1 MNALMDAQITDA
13 EFDEAIARNKF
24 LHECKTK
31 GFKRLQSMGFL
42 SGGIKL
48 SESKPAPQHD
58 PIDFARD
65 GAERVNNG
73 ETIRSVCAE
82 YGRNAGDLRYF
93 CSKFGIQI
101 KPTRAKRTWDYDK
114 TYLKIRRMINGK
126 GYRLKDVAR
135 KLECSTRL
143 VVTVIE
149 SKGCKYNAKEIKI
162 ERIKKK

>member
-1 MNALMDAQITDA
+1 MDSQITSK

-24 LHECKTK
+24 LHECKRK
-31 GFKRLQSMGFL
+31 GFKQLQSLGHL

-48 SESKPAPQHD
+48 SESKPAPAHD
-58 PIDFARD
+58 PIDFAKD

-73 ETIRSVCAE
+73 ESIKTVCSE
-82 YGRNAGDLRYF
+82 YGRNAGDLRYY
-93 CSKFGIQI
+93 CGKFGIYI
-101 KPTRAKRTWDYDK
+101 KPTRARRTWDYDK
-114 TYLKIRRMINGK
+114 TYVKVRRLINGQ

-135 KLECSTRL
+135 KLGCSTRL

-162 ERIKKK
+162 ERIKK